1 MIEKYLLLLKNN
13 LHLSLF
19 FLPLFPICFFYPK
32 YITVFCCSFA
42 IFHVFSNLR
51 NTNTIDKWFLFI
63 VGLFLFIIFLS
74 TLWSLNPW
82 YTFVSSLKISFVL
95 VLIFLF
101 FQRLDSLY
109 EQREK
114 ILTMIYFGLLL
125 TSLII
130 LINFY
135 YGNLFESF
143 RKLSTGKLLTPIGI
157 MLSLFMWP
165 ALLFLEKK
173 GSVFLEKGF
182 FSILLF
188 FSLFKTDCDT
198 AILNVIS
205 SFLFF
210 LLILLFG
217 NLTLYVTGAGL
228 VFGLLFSPLIAY
240 FLFKENGFIFNKFIS
255 VCSYIDRINIWN
267 RLSEKVLLS
276 PLTGY
281 GFKSSRF
288 LPADQ
293 KEIYSYFKSNGK
305 ITSFIS
311 PTIPLH
317 PHNFALELWIE
328 LGFFGVFIFSGL
340 IFLCFSYMIKI
351 KDLKEKAF
359 YFAFFTS
366 IISTMLYS
374 LSIWQTWWIFT
385 MFLGFVLMKFSE
397 NKTTPDQI

>member
-1 MIEKYLLLLKNN
+1 MIAIHRIFLKKNYN
-13 LHLSLF
+13 LSIF
-19 FLPLFPICFFYPK
+19 FLTLFPICFFYPK
-32 YITVFCCSFA
+32 YITVFCCFFSSLHILLNIKRKNLLDARFTFLSF
-42 IFHVFSNLR
+42 F
-51 NTNTIDKWFLFI
+51 FI
-63 VGLFLFIIFLS
+63 FIIFLS
-74 TLWSLNPW
+74 ALWSLNPR
-82 YTFVSSLKISFVL
+82 YTLISSLKISFIFM
-95 VLIFLF
+95 LIFMF
-101 FQRLDSLY
+101 FQRINFLNQKK
-109 EQREK
+109 EQ
-114 ILTMIYFGLLL
+114 ILTMAYFSLLL

-135 YGNLFESF
+135 CGSFFEGF
-143 RKLSTGKLLTPIGI
+143 RNLSTGKLLTPIAI
-157 MLSLFMWP
+157 MLSIFMWP

-198 AILNVIS
+198 AILNVIL
-205 SFLFF
+205 SFISF

-217 NLTLYVTGAGL
+217 NLTLYVTGVGL
-228 VFGLLFSPLIAY
+228 VFGLFFSPLIAY

-288 LPADQ
+288 LPAEQ

-305 ITSFIS
+305 IISFVS

-317 PHNFALELWIE
+317 PHNFALELWVE
-328 LGFFGVFIFSGL
+328 LGFFGIFIFSWL
-340 IFLCFSYMIKI
+340 LFLCFSCMIKMTN
-351 KDLKEKAF
+351 LKEKAF

-374 LSIWQTWWIFT
+374 LSMWQTWWIFT
-385 MFLGFVLMKFSE
+385 VFLGVVLMKLTE
-397 NKTTPDQI
+397 NPIISKN